1 MFTSRIYSALSDDC
15 RTVRKAVFMEE
26 QGFENEFDKTDE
38 IALHIVV
45 YDEQGLPAGTGRIF
59 IGEDGCWYIGR
70 VAVLKKYRGLS
81 LGSMIVRGLEEA
93 AAERGADRVRLWAQC
108 RASGFYEKLGY
119 SQTGRY
125 HDDEG
130 CPHVLMERR
139 I

>member
-1 MFTSRIYSALSDDC
+1 MFTSRIYSGLSDDC

-38 IALHIVV
+38 TALHIVV

-93 AAERGADRVRLWAQC
+93 ATERGADRVCLWAQC